1 MFSNYKKYGIIFKVK
16 GMKKLFS
23 NLKKM
28 VNLMDKPLLIVT
40 ILFFLFGLLNI
51 VTASSR
57 EAVVRYEVSTYYY
70 FFKQLQMLIIGFT
83 ISLIIINLKTKYY
96 KNLIIWIYLIVL
108 GLVILL
114 FPFGKEINGATNWLP
129 IPGIGTIQPSEF
141 AKPVSIVLISIVFE
155 QYYRL
160 FRSDNKKRYNKIGIL
175 LLIFLLIPAL
185 TFIQKDLGSSLIM
198 LAIFGVMF
206 LASPIKRI
214 DKLRTI
220 ALIFML
226 GVIGISIIILKQGY
240 LLSEAQMSRF
250 DFFNPCSKYETTGYQ
265 VCNGFIALND
275 GGLFGLG
282 IGNSKQ
288 KYSYIPEPH
297 TDSIFAIIG
306 EEYGVIKCS
315 FVFLAYIFV
324 IFRIL
329 KIATNTNTI
338 RGRYICLGVA
348 TYIFA
353 HILINLGGLF
363 GLIPLTGVPLPFLS
377 YGGTYAIS
385 LMCSLAVVQR
395 FHIEKK
401 LEKFKFNH

>member
-1 MFSNYKKYGIIFKVK
+1 
-16 GMKKLFS
+16 
-23 NLKKM
+23 
-28 VNLMDKPLLIVT
+28 
-40 ILFFLFGLLNI
+40 
-51 VTASSR
+51 
-57 EAVVRYEVSTYYY
+57 
-70 FFKQLQMLIIGFT
+70 
-83 ISLIIINLKTKYY
+83 
-96 KNLIIWIYLIVL
+96 
-108 GLVILL
+108 
-114 FPFGKEINGATNWLP
+114 
-129 IPGIGTIQPSEF
+129 
-141 AKPVSIVLISIVFE
+141 
-155 QYYRL
+155 
-160 FRSDNKKRYNKIGIL
+160 
-175 LLIFLLIPAL
+175 
-185 TFIQKDLGSSLIM
+185 M

-401 LEKFKFNH
+401 LEKFKLNH